1 MSVACGAAVLG
12 DLSEMGNHGSSTRF
26 TVQPLGRV
34 RDETNLAAL
43 QRSPVDVGFSCGYAF
58 VGAGVRSI
66 AMTKVDDGQAIE
78 TNARRRKAFRTVA
91 ALRSLDQCNFSGR
104 VSCLERS
111 PRANHPARGRVQRCT
126 FAFTGSSFDRL
137 ILGSGKKCCSIKTTL
152 RNRKWPPFLNVDQ
165 SNDSLSHLS
174 LAT

>member
-1 MSVACGAAVLG
+1 MPTRCSGATQAL
-12 DLSEMGNHGSSTRF
+12 LERNIPTRF
-26 TVQPLGRV
+26 Q
-34 RDETNLAAL
+34 
-43 QRSPVDVGFSCGYAF
+43 
-58 VGAGVRSI
+58 
-66 AMTKVDDGQAIE
+66 
-78 TNARRRKAFRTVA
+78 
-91 ALRSLDQCNFSGR
+91 GR